1 MVKRIKCD
9 FVCSL
14 FVLPFLLTLIY
25 LKQHMAYNRE
35 WDRGKDTWADGA
47 QWSGAN
53 VRPRDDDH
61 FGDGKRRKFNG
72 GGYQGYDA
80 YSNYEEVAYDSTAA
94 PRPSAQDFGQ
104 PRNAAGGF
112 PKKRLQPSD
121 PSPHVIFLGL
131 DTDFTEADLQAYL
144 SSNGCSVETVTIIR
158 DRSTGTSK
166 GFGFAQFSSTDH
178 ARLFVDPLFP
188 YIQVPPP
195 ASHGATAAAAFYK
208 ALETGA
214 PHSGRRV
221 KIDYSQSATPHE
233 KGRFN
238 RGNVNDGTRDIG
250 NSQAAVLLFRGLDPL
265 SGPQAIHQ
273 AMRSSSGPGKEGA
286 KGMRR
291 IILIKDRVTMAS
303 FGFAFVEFTDVQSA
317 SIVLAAT
324 MSPQIHPSG
333 FRISDRP
340 VAASFA
346 HPDSFQPIDNIML
359 RDDACIP
366 SSLVLGGVE
375 GTWVRYWDDSSTLAM
390 LEFQVAQPAPTVQ
403 TVKERKEKKKAKDS
417 TVQRLSVQPA
427 PSSLPVSDK
436 PVTLS
441 FSKGPAKSAA
451 SAVMKPVASA
461 FASDDADDDQQDEA
475 EDLLNAS
482 RKAGS
487 SKQPTLIV
495 SKKTASNINKWNQ
508 VQEELSQDVSARPT
522 PALATTSTTDA
533 IGSTAQASS
542 VPTQGNTTPTP
553 TPEFEFSDVSA
564 MSCLLCA
571 RQFKS
576 VDQLKRHNKESDLHK
591 KNLKDPN
598 LQEVARQ
605 KVKARQAN
613 AAPKYRDRASER
625 RILFNQPDTPM
636 PEKDSGRAA
645 APKRQVE
652 GPPAPPPPPPPPTNP
667 GEDSNNVGN
676 KLLKMMGWTEG
687 TGLGTSGEGR
697 VDPIKTAIYVE
708 GAGLGA
714 SKGQDIGKL
723 TEGYSGYVSMAQDSA
738 RERYGS

>member
-1 MVKRIKCD
+1 M
-9 FVCSL
+9 
-14 FVLPFLLTLIY
+14 T
-25 LKQHMAYNRE
+25 YNRE
-35 WDRGKDTWADGA
+35 WDRGKDIWADGA
-47 QWSGAN
+47 QWPTAN
-53 VRPRDDDH
+53 VRPREDDH
-61 FGDGKRRKFNG
+61 YGDGKRRKFNS

-80 YSNYEEVAYDSTAA
+80 YSNYEEGAYDSTAA

-195 ASHGATAAAAFYK
+195 ASHGATATAAFYK
-208 ALETGA
+208 ALETGP

-286 KGMRR
+286 RGMRR

-317 SIVLAAT
+317 SVVLAAT

-346 HPDSFQPIDNIML
+346 HPDSFQPIDNVML

-366 SSLVLGGVE
+366 SSLVLGGIE

-390 LEFQVAQPAPTVQ
+390 LEFQVAQPVPAVQ
-403 TVKERKEKKKAKDS
+403 TVKERKEKKKTKA
-417 TVQRLSVQPA
+417 TVQRSSVQPA
-427 PSSLPVSDK
+427 PSTLPVFDK

-441 FSKGPAKSAA
+441 FSKGPAKAA
-451 SAVMKPVASA
+451 VPTVKKFVASA

-482 RKAGS
+482 RKVGT

-508 VQEELSQDVSARPT
+508 VQEELSQD
-522 PALATTSTTDA
+522 ATISTTDA
-533 IGSTAQASS
+533 TGSTAQASS
-542 VPTQGNTTPTP
+542 APIQGNTTSTPTSTSTPTP
-553 TPEFEFSDVSA
+553 TPTPTDFEFSDVSA

-591 KNLKDPN
+591 KNLKDSN

-613 AAPKYRDRASER
+613 AVPKYRDRASER
-625 RILFNQPDTPM
+625 RILFNQPETPM
-636 PEKDSGRAA
+636 PEKDNGRAV
-645 APKRQVE
+645 PKRQVE
-652 GPPAPPPPPPPPTNP
+652 GPPVPPSPPPPPPPTNP

-676 KLLKMMGWTEG
+676 KMLKMMGWTEG

-714 SKGQDIGKL
+714 SKGKDIGKL

>member
-1 MVKRIKCD
+1 MMKRIKCD

-25 LKQHMAYNRE
+25 LKRHMAYNRE
-35 WDRGKDTWADGA
+35 WDRGKDPWAEGA

-53 VRPRDDDH
+53 VRPGEDDH

-80 YSNYEEVAYDSTAA
+80 YSNYEEAAYESTAA
-94 PRPSAQDFGQ
+94 PRPSGQDFGQ

-131 DTDFTEADLQAYL
+131 DTDFTEADACQLPPLFDLQAYL

-346 HPDSFQPIDNIML
+346 HPDSFQPIDNVML
-359 RDDACIP
+359 RDDACIL

-390 LEFQVAQPAPTVQ
+390 LEFQVAQPGPTVQ
-403 TVKERKEKKKAKDS
+403 TVKERKEKKKAKGHLQIYS
-417 TVQRLSVQPA
+417 TVQRLSVQLA

-451 SAVMKPVASA
+451 
-461 FASDDADDDQQDEA
+461 
-475 EDLLNAS
+475 
-482 RKAGS
+482 GT
-487 SKQPTLIV
+487 SKQPTLI
-495 SKKTASNINKWNQ
+495 TASNINKWNQ

-522 PALATTSTTDA
+522 PALVTIIFWLSFATFG
-533 IGSTAQASS
+533 IPR
-542 VPTQGNTTPTP
+542 VPIQGNTTPTP
-553 TPEFEFSDVSA
+553 TSTEFEFSDVSA

-591 KNLKDPN
+591 ARVLQPKNLKDSN

-605 KVKARQAN
+605 KVKARQAST
-613 AAPKYRDRASER
+613 APKYRDRASER

-652 GPPAPPPPPPPPTNP
+652 GPPAPPPPPPPANP

-714 SKGQDIGKL
+714 SKGKDIGKL